1 MLFKKKRDYV
11 NVFGLET
18 THEAF
23 PEVMTKIGRFLEEA
37 SKQNITVDVKVFNN
51 PGWCVSG
58 DKIDINCFGSET
70 AKVYFDTHREMF
82 GL

>member
-1 MLFKKKRDYV
+1 MLFKKRDYV
-11 NVFGLET
+11 NLFGMET
-18 THEAF
+18 TRGEF
-23 PEVMTKIGRFLEEA
+23 PEVMTKVGRMMEEM

-58 DKIDINCFGSET
+58 DKIDINCFGSEL